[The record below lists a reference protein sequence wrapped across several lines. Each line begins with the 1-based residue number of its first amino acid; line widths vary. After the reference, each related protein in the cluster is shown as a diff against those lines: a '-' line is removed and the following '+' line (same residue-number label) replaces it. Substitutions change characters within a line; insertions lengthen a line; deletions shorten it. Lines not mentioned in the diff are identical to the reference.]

1 MKQDYIK
8 RAQLGLDSW
17 ILGNMEA
24 APLFVSI
31 FKKRSQD
38 FLPGFK
44 LYEEG
49 HKSKHDL
56 NCDMVDLLHGYQD
69 LVEEF
74 EIMLKDD
81 AEKASRPSP
90 EHMEDALLFVR
101 LHKKSL
107 RVFLH
112 EFKLYREGHKSKHDI
127 NCDMV
132 DLLRSLQ
139 DLVAEFES
147 VLVDNSTVSV
157 IALRSCN

>member
-1 MKQDYIK
+1 M
-8 RAQLGLDSW
+8 
-17 ILGNMEA
+17 
-24 APLFVSI
+24 VS
-31 FKKRSQD
+31 
-38 FLPGFK
+38 
-44 LYEEG
+44 
-49 HKSKHDL
+49 
-56 NCDMVDLLHGYQD
+56 LLHGYQD

-81 AEKASRPSP
+81 EEKASRLPLP

-101 LHKKSL
+101 LYKKSL

-147 VLVDNSTVSV
+147 VLVDGEE
-157 IALRSCN
+157 IKARPFA

>member
-1 MKQDYIK
+1 LKQDYIK

-17 ILGNMEA
+17 ILGNMELA

-31 FKKRSQD
+31 FKKRLQD

-56 NCDMVDLLHGYQD
+56 NCDMVNLLHGYQD

-81 AEKASRPSP
+81 EEKASRLPLP

-101 LHKKSL
+101 LYKKSL

-147 VLVDNSTVSV
+147 VLVDGEE
-157 IALRSCN
+157 IKARPFA

>member
-1 MKQDYIK
+1 M
-8 RAQLGLDSW
+8 
-17 ILGNMEA
+17 
-24 APLFVSI
+24 FVSI
-31 FKKRSQD
+31 FKKRLQD

-56 NCDMVDLLHGYQD
+56 NCDMVNLLHGYQD

-81 AEKASRPSP
+81 EEKASRPLP

-101 LHKKSL
+101 LYKKSL

-147 VLVDNSTVSV
+147 VLVDGEEIKARPLPEHVDNSTVSV